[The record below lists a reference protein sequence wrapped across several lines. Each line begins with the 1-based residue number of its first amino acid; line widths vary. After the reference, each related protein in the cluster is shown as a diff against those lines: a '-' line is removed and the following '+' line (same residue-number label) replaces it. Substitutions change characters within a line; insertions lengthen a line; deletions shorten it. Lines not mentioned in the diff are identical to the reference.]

1 MSQTF
6 RTDAIPLLKRSVK
19 ETDRVYSVLS
29 RDHGKLELYAK
40 GSRKVVSKLAGEM
53 ENAGV
58 LDLFVVRGR
67 AFDRLAGA
75 SPLETHPEFEES
87 FERRLALLSS
97 AAFVD
102 QAVKPNHHDREI
114 FELYREY
121 VGALAGASANALADG
136 RLALGLQ
143 WKLFSRLGFRP
154 DLERCTRCRK
164 PVAESEA
171 SFTVRHG
178 GVLCRSCREAGVA
191 LDAAPIASDARKVIS
206 FLLEAPLS
214 ESSRL
219 FLAPALRSV
228 TRALTDSWSLTHL
241 ELEPIRF

>member
-1 MSQTF
+1 MSLTF
-6 RTDAIPLLKRSVK
+6 RTDAIPLLKRPVK

-29 RDHGKLELYAK
+29 AGHGKLELYAK

-53 ENAGV
+53 ENVGV

-75 SPLETHPEFEES
+75 APVAVHDEFEDS
-87 FERRLALLSS
+87 FERRLALISS

-102 QAVKPNHHDREI
+102 RAVKPNHHDPEI
-114 FELYREY
+114 YELYREY
-121 VGALAGASANALADG
+121 VDALAVASSNALADG
-136 RLALGLQ
+136 RLSLGLQ

-154 DLERCTRCRK
+154 ELEVCTRCRK
-164 PVAESEA
+164 PVSEVEA
-171 SFTVRHG
+171 CFTIRHG

-191 LDAAPIASDARKVIS
+191 LDASPFPSDARKVLS
-206 FLLEAPLS
+206 FLLDAPLS

-219 FLAPALRSV
+219 FLAPALRSA
-228 TRALTDSWSLTHL
+228 TRTLTGAWSMTHL
-241 ELEPIRF
+241 ELEPIAI